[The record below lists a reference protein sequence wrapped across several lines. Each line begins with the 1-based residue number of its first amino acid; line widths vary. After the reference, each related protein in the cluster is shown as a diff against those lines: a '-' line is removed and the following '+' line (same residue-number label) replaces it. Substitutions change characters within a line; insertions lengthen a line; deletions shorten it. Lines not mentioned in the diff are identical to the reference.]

1 MYEWILLFVVMTP
14 VGAAPQAGMPA
25 IQFKTYAACKAV
37 AQKFNGAP
45 RRGAMAQQRL
55 AVCES
60 LGDQKPDEDDEPAPT
75 DPNDG

>member
-1 MYEWILLFVVMTP
+1 MFHH
-14 VGAAPQAGMPA
+14 Q
-25 IQFKTYAACKAV
+25 ACKAV
-37 AQKFNGAP
+37 AQKFNGPP

-60 LGDQKPDEDDEPAPT
+60 LGDQKPDEDDEAPPT